1 MNASGMINIS
11 TASDLDH
18 NGSKEPTVSFNAGG
32 KTTGF
37 DLEIESNDISANVHS
52 APLQPDPSLLTPN
65 NPKRPNRFQFF
76 NNPLSPIAS
85 SPENSPP
92 SSPLASG
99 GSSRPKHLQV
109 SYTLKVAYSQN
120 CFHLKGQLISKRLF
134 AILQFF

>member
-32 KTTGF
+32 KTTGL
-37 DLEIESNDISANVHS
+37 DLEIESNNIPAHS

-109 SYTLKVAYSQN
+109 SYTL
-120 CFHLKGQLISKRLF
+120 FKGGLISELF
-134 AILQFF
+134 SSFSSNFPPKFKH

>member
-32 KTTGF
+32 KTDSF
-37 DLEIESNDISANVHS
+37 DLEIEPNNISANVHS

-99 GSSRPKHLQV
+99 GSSSRPKHLQV
-109 SYTLKVAYSQN
+109 SYIFKLKPG
-120 CFHLKGQLISKRLF
+120 H
-134 AILQFF
+134 